1 MQLDRH
7 APAVHAA
14 VAPGLAG
21 HATPHAPQLL
31 TLLVLASQPLPGLP
45 SQSAVPEAQR
55 KPHEPAAQTLAA
67 PGLTGHESPHAPQWV
82 TLLVRLTSQPLA
94 GLRSQSAK
102 PAEQTKAQEPAAQT
116 AVALAPAEHEAPHE
130 PQFEGS
136 LLVLTHP
143 PPQSESGAAQ
153 VATHAPAAHTR
164 PAAQARPQTP
174 QLALSLRLRT
184 SQPLAALMSQSR
196 KPAAQAVTPHAP
208 PAQAEVALGSEHV
221 RPQAPQWAL
230 LVPRLVS
237 QPLPAAPSQSPRP
250 ASQRATVQPPA
261 AQPLTAPG
269 SEQALPQAP
278 QWAGSMEVLAQN
290 DRPPAVHSTRGEA
303 QVAEHAPREH
313 AEPAGQTAPHAP
325 QWALSVWRLTHAVE
339 HWVSPAPQE
348 TAHTPAAQAVPGAQ
362 AVPQAPQWALLVRRS
377 THAPPHWACP
387 AGQLT

>member
-21 HATPHAPQLL
+21 HATPHAPQWL
-31 TLLVLASQPLPGLP
+31 
-45 SQSAVPEAQR
+45 
-55 KPHEPAAQTLAA
+55 
-67 PGLTGHESPHAPQWV
+67 

-102 PAEQTKAQEPAAQT
+102 PGPQTKAHEPAAQT

-278 QWAGSMEVLAQN
+278 QWAGSTEVLAQN

-303 QVAEHAPREH
+303 QVAEQVPREH
-313 AEPAGQTAPHAP
+313 AEPAGQSAPHAP
-325 QWALSVWRLTHAVE
+325 QWALSVWRLTQAVP
-339 HWVSPAPQE
+339 HWVSPAPHE

-377 THAPPHWACP
+377 THAPPHWAWP